1 MLQRQQPCA
10 LGAVSMGPLTC
21 PLWGLLLQVSPPHM
35 PGRALRRRSR
45 QPVDNPK
52 SHGRVSGCHLPQ
64 PTRGF
69 LEEPGL
75 VIRLVLS
82 PQRWRRRRR
91 CPHWTTTTRSSGKTT
106 RTVSRLGVPAGGAS
120 GGAGAGGWLELRARL
135 PAVEYIRRQ
144 KKPKPPSRKR
154 PERLWP
160 QRPEEKAKEAEKKGM
175 GPAVRAGGHSQG
187 QAVPHSRIPLFQ
199 SPLQNL
205 CCPRCPLTMGMAL

>member
-144 KKPKPPSRKR
+144 NKPKPPSRKR

-175 GPAVRAGGHSQG
+175 GPAVRAGATARARLCLTPAFPS
-187 QAVPHSRIPLFQ
+187 SRAPCRT
-199 SPLQNL
+199 SAAPAA
-205 CCPRCPLTMGMAL
+205 P